1 MRDTTGDASTDEP
14 VACTI
19 GEETRADREQFVR
32 TELAPYVEAIERRD
46 AGGWRLLLDD
56 EGLEGAT
63 TFVRR
68 EHECCSFATF
78 ELTVTPGD
86 ADDVLAIHGPDG
98 TDEMFRTLVDRLDAE
113 FDVELRT

>member
-1 MRDTTGDASTDEP
+1 MTDTTDSSPTDEP

-19 GEETRADREQFVR
+19 SDETRADRERFVR
-32 TELAPYVEAIERRD
+32 TELAPHVEAIERRD
-46 AGGWRLLLDD
+46 PDGWRFVVDD
-56 EGLEGAT
+56 DGLGGVT
-63 TFVRR
+63 TFARR

-86 ADDVLAIHGPDG
+86 ADSVLAIHGPDG
-98 TDEMFRTLVDRLDAE
+98 TDEMFRDLVDTLVAE